1 MFTAASSLLGA
12 AVTQVTLT
20 GLWAAGIASASAGP
34 VPVHWN
40 APDGTWV
47 RTTSS
52 TPASPGAPVRLPSG
66 SAPAQA
72 SAAASG
78 AGSVLSSIRGSADN
92 SVCLHCDF

>member
-1 MFTAASSLLGA
+1 MFFAASVLLGA
-12 AVTQVTLT
+12 AVILT

-34 VPVHWN
+34 VAVHWN

-72 SAAASG
+72 SAAASS
-78 AGSVLSSIRGSADN
+78 AGSVVSLSGQ
-92 SVCLHCDF
+92 CKQCMPWL